1 MVRRLITPQMT
12 SGCPSL
18 HRNQPPLPQSVR
30 GVNSETYQ
38 HGTIRVARVDLGTS
52 VCERPHVL
60 AEMQDVLARIV
71 IRGAVEPV

>member
-1 MVRRLITPQMT
+1 MMIYRERSRHQPSSRRGRSTNVDEMKHQL
-12 SGCPSL
+12 
-18 HRNQPPLPQSVR
+18 
-30 GVNSETYQ
+30 
-38 HGTIRVARVDLGTS
+38 GTIRAARVDLETS

>member
-18 HRNQPPLPQSVR
+18 HRNQTRLPPNVH
-30 GVNSETYQ
+30 GVNREAYQ
-38 HGTIRVARVDLGTS
+38 HGMIRVARADLGTS